1 MSKCYNKVIMKKK
14 RKPKVYIPTYKIIIL
29 CASVIAVCMT
39 LLLITTVAS
48 GNRAEKQNKKEKS
61 TVAEKTIENNSPFF
75 SDSDSSPAENEKS
88 KKKSL
93 STQEIKPE
101 KKNDIEPSQKSVQK
115 DGKKTTTVTKTETS
129 AKTSESKAE
138 SSSKSTAQNTE
149 TSSKATDKSPESK
162 STEQKNTQATES
174 KSVATVKVPEAEIKT
189 VEKPAPA
196 PEKTVPEKNTP
207 AKSGFNFP
215 AAVNNAQL
223 VFVFDDGGQNLEHL
237 KKFLALPFPIT
248 VAVLPQITHSRDSAE
263 MVRKSGNELI
273 LHQPMQA
280 INAKVNPGPG
290 AITPDMTEDEIMTVL
305 FQNINELGQIAG
317 MNNHEGSAITA
328 DAEKMSVV
336 LKTASENGIYFLD
349 SRTNSESKVP
359 YVASELGYSYYERN
373 IFLDNTKKR
382 ADILAELTK
391 GLGIANKNGVAIMIG
406 HVWSADVLP
415 DLLNEIYPEL
425 KQKGYTF
432 TTVSKSNA
440 LKH

>member
-1 MSKCYNKVIMKKK
+1 MKKK

-48 GNRAEKQNKKEKS
+48 GNKAEKQNKKEKS
-61 TVAEKTIENNSPFF
+61 TVAEKTIENISPFF
-75 SDSDSSPAENEKS
+75 SDSESSPAENDKS

-101 KKNDIEPSQKSVQK
+101 KQNDIEPAQKNTQK
-115 DGKKTTTVTKTETS
+115 NEKKTSTVTKTETP
-129 AKTSESKAE
+129 AKTPE
-138 SSSKSTAQNTE
+138 
-149 TSSKATDKSPESK
+149 KSPETKAS
-162 STEQKNTQATES
+162 EQKNTQPAES
-174 KSVATVKVPEAEIKT
+174 KSVATVKTPEPEVKP
-189 VEKPAPA
+189 VEKPTPT
-196 PEKTVPEKNTP
+196 PEKTVTEKNTP
-207 AKSGFNFP
+207 AKSSFNFP

-223 VFVFDDGGQNLEHL
+223 VFVFDDGGQNLDHL

-248 VAVLPQITHSRDSAE
+248 VAVLPQITHSRESAE

-280 INAKVNPGPG
+280 LNAKVNPGPG
-290 AITPDMTEDEIMTVL
+290 AITPDMTEDEIISML
-305 FQNINELGQIAG
+305 FLNINELGQISG

-328 DAEKMSVV
+328 DAEKMSIV

-415 DLLNEIYPEL
+415 DLLKEIYPEL

>member
-1 MSKCYNKVIMKKK
+1 
-14 RKPKVYIPTYKIIIL
+14 
-29 CASVIAVCMT
+29 
-39 LLLITTVAS
+39 
-48 GNRAEKQNKKEKS
+48 
-61 TVAEKTIENNSPFF
+61 
-75 SDSDSSPAENEKS
+75 
-88 KKKSL
+88 
-93 STQEIKPE
+93 
-101 KKNDIEPSQKSVQK
+101 
-115 DGKKTTTVTKTETS
+115 
-129 AKTSESKAE
+129 
-138 SSSKSTAQNTE
+138 
-149 TSSKATDKSPESK
+149 
-162 STEQKNTQATES
+162 
-174 KSVATVKVPEAEIKT
+174 
-189 VEKPAPA
+189 
-196 PEKTVPEKNTP
+196 
-207 AKSGFNFP
+207 
-215 AAVNNAQL
+215 
-223 VFVFDDGGQNLEHL
+223 
-237 KKFLALPFPIT
+237 
-248 VAVLPQITHSRDSAE
+248 

-280 INAKVNPGPG
+280 LNAKVNPGPG
-290 AITPDMTEDEIMTVL
+290 AITPQMTEDEIMSVL
-305 FQNINELGQIAG
+305 FQNINELGQISG

-328 DAEKMSVV
+328 DAEKMSVI

>member
-1 MSKCYNKVIMKKK
+1 MKKK

-48 GNRAEKQNKKEKS
+48 GNKAEKQNKKEKS
-61 TVAEKTIENNSPFF
+61 TVAEKKAEKTIENTSPFF
-75 SDSDSSPAENEKS
+75 SDTESSPAENDKS

-101 KKNDIEPSQKSVQK
+101 KKKDIAPAQKNTQKSEE
-115 DGKKTTTVTKTETS
+115 KKPSAVTKTETTT
-129 AKTSESKAE
+129 KTSE
-138 SSSKSTAQNTE
+138 
-149 TSSKATDKSPESK
+149 KSPETK
-162 STEQKNTQATES
+162 ATEQKNTQPVES
-174 KSVATVKVPEAEIKT
+174 KSVATVKTPEPEVKP

-196 PEKTVPEKNTP
+196 PEKTVTEK
-207 AKSGFNFP
+207 SSFNFP
-215 AAVNNAQL
+215 AAINNAQL

-248 VAVLPQITHSRDSAE
+248 VAVLPQITHSRESAE

-280 INAKVNPGPG
+280 LNAKVNPGPG
-290 AITPDMTEDEIMTVL
+290 AITPDMTEDEIISML
-305 FQNINELGQIAG
+305 FLNINELGQISG

>member
-1 MSKCYNKVIMKKK
+1 MKKK

-48 GNRAEKQNKKEKS
+48 GNKAEKQNKKEKS
-61 TVAEKTIENNSPFF
+61 TVAEKTIENTSPFF
-75 SDSDSSPAENEKS
+75 SDSESSPAENDKS

-101 KKNDIEPSQKSVQK
+101 KKNDITPAQKNTQKSEE
-115 DGKKTTTVTKTETS
+115 KKPSAVTKTETP
-129 AKTSESKAE
+129 AKTPE
-138 SSSKSTAQNTE
+138 
-149 TSSKATDKSPESK
+149 KSPETK
-162 STEQKNTQATES
+162 AAEQKNTQPAES
-174 KSVATVKVPEAEIKT
+174 KSVATVKTPEPEVKP

-196 PEKTVPEKNTP
+196 PEKTVTEKNTP
-207 AKSGFNFP
+207 SKTGFNFP

-223 VFVFDDGGQNLEHL
+223 VFVFDDGGQNLDHL

-248 VAVLPQITHSRDSAE
+248 VAVLPQITHSRESAE

-280 INAKVNPGPG
+280 LNAKVNPGPG
-290 AITPDMTEDEIMTVL
+290 AITPDMTEDEIISLL
-305 FQNINELGQIAG
+305 FQNINELGQISG

-328 DAEKMSVV
+328 DAEKMSIV

-415 DLLNEIYPEL
+415 DLLKEIYPEL

>member
-48 GNRAEKQNKKEKS
+48 GNKAEKQNKKEKS
-61 TVAEKTIENNSPFF
+61 TVAEKTIENTSPFF
-75 SDSDSSPAENEKS
+75 SDSDSSPAENDKS

-93 STQEIKPE
+93 SAQEIKPE
-101 KKNDIEPSQKSVQK
+101 KKDDIKPAQKSTQKSDEKKPSTVAKTESSQKTQELK
-115 DGKKTTTVTKTETS
+115 I
-129 AKTSESKAE
+129 E
-138 SSSKSTAQNTE
+138 SSSKPPAQSTE
-149 TSSKATDKSPESK
+149 SSSKATDKSAESK
-162 STEQKNTQATES
+162 STEQKNTQPVES
-174 KSVATVKVPEAEIKT
+174 KSLATVKAPEPEIKS
-189 VEKPAPA
+189 VEKPTPT
-196 PEKTVPEKNTP
+196 PEKTLP

-223 VFVFDDGGQNLEHL
+223 VFVFDDGGQNLDHL

-248 VAVLPQITHSRDSAE
+248 VAVLPQITHSRESAE

-280 INAKVNPGPG
+280 LNAKVNPGPG
-290 AITPDMTEDEIMTVL
+290 AITPDMTEDEIISML
-305 FQNINELGQIAG
+305 FLNINELGQIAG

-328 DAEKMSVV
+328 DAEKMSIV

-415 DLLNEIYPEL
+415 DLLKEIYPEL
-425 KQKGYTF
+425 KEKGYTF

>member
-1 MSKCYNKVIMKKK
+1 MKKK

-39 LLLITTVAS
+39 LLLITTLAS
-48 GNRAEKQNKKEKS
+48 GNKAEKQNKKEKS
-61 TVAEKTIENNSPFF
+61 TVAEKTIENTSPFF
-75 SDSDSSPAENEKS
+75 SDSESSPAENDKS

-101 KKNDIEPSQKSVQK
+101 KKDDIKPAQKSTQKSDEKKPSTVAKTESSQKTQELK
-115 DGKKTTTVTKTETS
+115 I
-129 AKTSESKAE
+129 E
-138 SSSKSTAQNTE
+138 SSSKPPAQSTE
-149 TSSKATDKSPESK
+149 SSSKATDKSAESK
-162 STEQKNTQATES
+162 SPEQKNTQPVES
-174 KSVATVKVPEAEIKT
+174 KSVATVKTPEPEVKP

-196 PEKTVPEKNTP
+196 PEKTVTEKNTP
-207 AKSGFNFP
+207 AKTGFNFP

-223 VFVFDDGGQNLEHL
+223 VFVFDDGGQNLDHL
-237 KKFLALPFPIT
+237 KQFLALPFPIT
-248 VAVLPQITHSRDSAE
+248 VAVLPQITHSRESAE

-280 INAKVNPGPG
+280 LNAKVNPGPG

-305 FQNINELGQIAG
+305 FQNITELGQITG

-328 DAEKMSVV
+328 DAEKMSIV

>member
-1 MSKCYNKVIMKKK
+1 MKKK

-48 GNRAEKQNKKEKS
+48 GNKAEKQNKKEKS
-61 TVAEKTIENNSPFF
+61 TVAEKTIENTSPFF
-75 SDSDSSPAENEKS
+75 SDSESSPAENDKS

-101 KKNDIEPSQKSVQK
+101 KKDDIKPAQKTTQKSDEKKPSTVAKTESSQKTQELK
-115 DGKKTTTVTKTETS
+115 I
-129 AKTSESKAE
+129 E
-138 SSSKSTAQNTE
+138 SSSKPPAQSTE
-149 TSSKATDKSPESK
+149 SSSKATNKSTESK
-162 STEQKNTQATES
+162 STEQKNTQPVES
-174 KSVATVKVPEAEIKT
+174 KSVATVKTPEPEIKP

-196 PEKTVPEKNTP
+196 PEKTLPEKNTP
-207 AKSGFNFP
+207 SKTGFNFP
-215 AAVNNAQL
+215 TAVNNAQL

-280 INAKVNPGPG
+280 LNAKANPGPG
-290 AITPDMTEDEIMTVL
+290 AITPDMTEDEIISML
-305 FQNINELGQIAG
+305 FLNINELGQISG
-317 MNNHEGSAITA
+317 INNHEGSAITA
-328 DAEKMSVV
+328 DAEKMSIV

>member
-1 MSKCYNKVIMKKK
+1 MKKK

-48 GNRAEKQNKKEKS
+48 GNKAEKQNKKEKS
-61 TVAEKTIENNSPFF
+61 TVAEKKAEKTIENTSPFF
-75 SDSDSSPAENEKS
+75 SDSESSPAENDKS

-101 KKNDIEPSQKSVQK
+101 KKNDIAPAQKTAQQTAQKS
-115 DGKKTTTVTKTETS
+115 DEKKPSTTTNAAKTETTT
-129 AKTSESKAE
+129 KTPEQKVE
-138 SSSKSTAQNTE
+138 SSSKSTE
-149 TSSKATDKSPESK
+149 TK
-162 STEQKNTQATES
+162 STEQKNTQTVES
-174 KSVATVKVPEAEIKT
+174 KSVATVKVPEPEIKP
-189 VEKPAPA
+189 VEKPSP
-196 PEKTVPEKNTP
+196 VPEKNTP
-207 AKSGFNFP
+207 AKTSFNFP

-280 INAKVNPGPG
+280 LNAKANPGPG
-290 AITPDMTEDEIMTVL
+290 AITPDMTEDEIISLL
-305 FQNINELGQIAG
+305 FQNINELGQISG

-328 DAEKMSVV
+328 DAEKMSIV

-415 DLLNEIYPEL
+415 DLLKEIYPEL
-425 KQKGYTF
+425 KEKGYTF
-432 TTVSKSNA
+432 TTVSNSRGK
-440 LKH
+440 K

>member
-1 MSKCYNKVIMKKK
+1 MRKK

-39 LLLITTVAS
+39 LLLITTIAS
-48 GNRAEKQNKKEKS
+48 GNKADKKRNKADD
-61 TVAEKTIENNSPFF
+61 VAATKIENNSPFF
-75 SDSDSSPAENEKS
+75 SENTDVKNDNDKTE
-88 KKKSL
+88 KKSL
-93 STQEIKPE
+93 SAQEIKSD
-101 KKNDIEPSQKSVQK
+101 KKNDLAPAQKNNNTAKTSDSNTKKETVSK
-115 DGKKTTTVTKTETS
+115 SPETKPAENTTKNVNEVSKNVGEVPKPVETKKTTEKQEPAVTKS
-129 AKTSESKAE
+129 TSETK
-138 SSSKSTAQNTE
+138 KS
-149 TSSKATDKSPESK
+149 
-162 STEQKNTQATES
+162 EQKA
-174 KSVATVKVPEAEIKT
+174 
-189 VEKPAPA
+189 
-196 PEKTVPEKNTP
+196 
-207 AKSGFNFP
+207 SGFNFP
-215 AAVNNAQL
+215 QAVNSAQL

-248 VAVLPQITHSRDSAE
+248 VAVLPQITHSRESAE

-280 INAKVNPGPG
+280 LNAKVNPGPG
-290 AITPDMTEDEIMTVL
+290 AITPQMTEDEIMSVL
-305 FQNINELGQIAG
+305 FQNITELGQIAG

-382 ADILAELTK
+382 ADILAELNK

-432 TTVSKSNA
+432 TTVSNSRGK
-440 LKH
+440 K

>member
-1 MSKCYNKVIMKKK
+1 MKKK

-48 GNRAEKQNKKEKS
+48 GNKAEKQNKKEKS
-61 TVAEKTIENNSPFF
+61 TVVEKKAEKTIENISPFF
-75 SDSDSSPAENEKS
+75 SDSESSPAGKDKS

-101 KKNDIEPSQKSVQK
+101 KKNDIEPAQKNTQK
-115 DGKKTTTVTKTETS
+115 NEKKTSTVTKTETP
-129 AKTSESKAE
+129 AKTPEPKVE
-138 SSSKSTAQNTE
+138 SSSKPAE
-149 TSSKATDKSPESK
+149 KSPETKAS
-162 STEQKNTQATES
+162 EQKNTQPVES
-174 KSVATVKVPEAEIKT
+174 KSVATVKTPEPEVKP

-196 PEKTVPEKNTP
+196 PEKTVTEKNTP
-207 AKSGFNFP
+207 AKSSFNFP

-280 INAKVNPGPG
+280 LNAKANPGPG
-290 AITPDMTEDEIMTVL
+290 AITPDMTEDEIISML
-305 FQNINELGQIAG
+305 FLNINELGQISG

-328 DAEKMSVV
+328 DAEKMSVI
-336 LKTASENGIYFLD
+336 LRTASENGIYFLD

-415 DLLNEIYPEL
+415 DLLKEIYPEL

>member
-39 LLLITTVAS
+39 LLLITTLAS
-48 GNRAEKQNKKEKS
+48 GNKAEKQNKKEKS
-61 TVAEKTIENNSPFF
+61 TVAEKTIENTSPFF
-75 SDSDSSPAENEKS
+75 SDSDSSPAENDKS

-101 KKNDIEPSQKSVQK
+101 KKDDIKPAQKSTQKSDEKKPSTVAKTESSQKTQELK
-115 DGKKTTTVTKTETS
+115 I
-129 AKTSESKAE
+129 E
-138 SSSKSTAQNTE
+138 SSSKPPAQSTE
-149 TSSKATDKSPESK
+149 SSSKARDKSAESK
-162 STEQKNTQATES
+162 STEQKNTQPVES
-174 KSVATVKVPEAEIKT
+174 KNLATVKVPEAEIKP
-189 VEKPAPA
+189 VEKPTPT
-196 PEKTVPEKNTP
+196 PEKTLP

-215 AAVNNAQL
+215 TAVNNAQL
-223 VFVFDDGGQNLEHL
+223 VFVFDDGGQNLDHL

-248 VAVLPQITHSRDSAE
+248 VAVLPQITHSRESAE

-280 INAKVNPGPG
+280 LNAKVNPGPG
-290 AITPDMTEDEIMTVL
+290 AITPNMTEDEIISTL
-305 FQNINELGQIAG
+305 FQNITELGQIAG

-415 DLLNEIYPEL
+415 DLLKEIYPEL
-425 KQKGYTF
+425 KEKGYTF

>member
-1 MSKCYNKVIMKKK
+1 MKKK

-48 GNRAEKQNKKEKS
+48 GNKAEKQNKKEKS
-61 TVAEKTIENNSPFF
+61 TVAEKTIENTSPFF
-75 SDSDSSPAENEKS
+75 SDSESSPAENDKS

-101 KKNDIEPSQKSVQK
+101 KKNDIEPAQKNTQK
-115 DGKKTTTVTKTETS
+115 NEKKTSTVTKTETP
-129 AKTSESKAE
+129 AKTPE
-138 SSSKSTAQNTE
+138 
-149 TSSKATDKSPESK
+149 KSPETK
-162 STEQKNTQATES
+162 AAEQKNTQPAES
-174 KSVATVKVPEAEIKT
+174 KSVATVKTPEPEVKP

-196 PEKTVPEKNTP
+196 PEKTVTEKNTP
-207 AKSGFNFP
+207 SKTGFNFP

-223 VFVFDDGGQNLEHL
+223 VFVFDDGGQNLDHL

-248 VAVLPQITHSRDSAE
+248 VAVLPQITHSRESAE

-280 INAKVNPGPG
+280 LNAKVNPGPG
-290 AITPDMTEDEIMTVL
+290 AITPDMTEDEIISLL
-305 FQNINELGQIAG
+305 FQNINELGQISG

-328 DAEKMSVV
+328 DAEKMSIV

>member
-1 MSKCYNKVIMKKK
+1 MKKK

-48 GNRAEKQNKKEKS
+48 GNKAEKQNKKEKS
-61 TVAEKTIENNSPFF
+61 TVAEKTIENISPFF
-75 SDSDSSPAENEKS
+75 SDSESSPAENDKS

-101 KKNDIEPSQKSVQK
+101 KKNDIEPAQKNTQK
-115 DGKKTTTVTKTETS
+115 NEKKTSTVTKTETP
-129 AKTSESKAE
+129 AKTPE
-138 SSSKSTAQNTE
+138 
-149 TSSKATDKSPESK
+149 KSPETKAS
-162 STEQKNTQATES
+162 EQKNTQPAES
-174 KSVATVKVPEAEIKT
+174 KSVATVKTPEPEVKP
-189 VEKPAPA
+189 VEKPTPT
-196 PEKTVPEKNTP
+196 PEKTVTEKNTP
-207 AKSGFNFP
+207 AKSSFNFP

-223 VFVFDDGGQNLEHL
+223 VFVFDDGGQNLDHL

-248 VAVLPQITHSRDSAE
+248 VAVLPQITHSRESAE

-280 INAKVNPGPG
+280 LNAKVNPGPG
-290 AITPDMTEDEIMTVL
+290 AITPDMTEDEIISML
-305 FQNINELGQIAG
+305 FLNINELGQISG

-328 DAEKMSVV
+328 DAEKMSIV

-415 DLLNEIYPEL
+415 DLLKEIYPEL

>member
-129 AKTSESKAE
+129 AITSESKAE

-189 VEKPAPA
+189 VEKPSPT

-207 AKSGFNFP
+207 AKTSFNFP

-336 LKTASENGIYFLD
+336 LRTASENGVYFLD

>member
-14 RKPKVYIPTYKIIIL
+14 RKPKIYIPTYKIIIL

-48 GNRAEKQNKKEKS
+48 GNKAEKQNKKEKS
-61 TVAEKTIENNSPFF
+61 TVAEKTIENTSPFF
-75 SDSDSSPAENEKS
+75 SDSDSSPAENDKS

-101 KKNDIEPSQKSVQK
+101 KKDDIKPAQKSTQK
-115 DGKKTTTVTKTETS
+115 SDGKKPSTVAKTES
-129 AKTSESKAE
+129 SQKTQELKIE
-138 SSSKSTAQNTE
+138 SSSKPPAQNTE
-149 TSSKATDKSPESK
+149 SSSKARDKSAESK
-162 STEQKNTQATES
+162 STEQKNTQPVES
-174 KSVATVKVPEAEIKT
+174 KSVATVKVPEPEIKP
-189 VEKPAPA
+189 VEKPTPT
-196 PEKTVPEKNTP
+196 PEKTLP
-207 AKSGFNFP
+207 AKSSFNFP

-223 VFVFDDGGQNLEHL
+223 VFVFDDGGQNLDHL

-248 VAVLPQITHSRDSAE
+248 VAVLPQITHSRESAE

-280 INAKVNPGPG
+280 LNAKVNPGPG

-305 FQNINELGQIAG
+305 FQNITELGQIAG

-328 DAEKMSVV
+328 DAEKMSIV

-415 DLLNEIYPEL
+415 DLLKEIYPEL

>member
-1 MSKCYNKVIMKKK
+1 MKKK

-48 GNRAEKQNKKEKS
+48 GNKAEKQNKKEKS
-61 TVAEKTIENNSPFF
+61 TVAEKTIENISPFF
-75 SDSDSSPAENEKS
+75 SDAESSPAENDKS

-101 KKNDIEPSQKSVQK
+101 KKNDIEPAQKNTQK
-115 DGKKTTTVTKTETS
+115 NEKKTSTVTKTETP
-129 AKTSESKAE
+129 AKTPEPKVE
-138 SSSKSTAQNTE
+138 SSSKPAE
-149 TSSKATDKSPESK
+149 KSPETK
-162 STEQKNTQATES
+162 AAEQKNTQPAES
-174 KSVATVKVPEAEIKT
+174 KSVATVKTPEPEVKP

-196 PEKTVPEKNTP
+196 PEKTVTEKNTP
-207 AKSGFNFP
+207 AKTGFNFP

-280 INAKVNPGPG
+280 LNAKANPGPG
-290 AITPDMTEDEIMTVL
+290 AITPDMTEDEIISLL
-305 FQNINELGQIAG
+305 FQNINELGQISG

-328 DAEKMSVV
+328 DAEKMSVI

-415 DLLNEIYPEL
+415 DLLKEIYPEL

>member
-1 MSKCYNKVIMKKK
+1 MKKK

-48 GNRAEKQNKKEKS
+48 GNKAERQNKKEKS
-61 TVAEKTIENNSPFF
+61 TVAEKTIENISPFF
-75 SDSDSSPAENEKS
+75 SDSESSPAENDKS

-101 KKNDIEPSQKSVQK
+101 KKNDIAPAQKNTQKSEEKKPSTMAKTESSQKTQELK
-115 DGKKTTTVTKTETS
+115 I
-129 AKTSESKAE
+129 E
-138 SSSKSTAQNTE
+138 SSSKPPAQSTE
-149 TSSKATDKSPESK
+149 SSSKATDKSPESK
-162 STEQKNTQATES
+162 ITEQKNTQPVES
-174 KSVATVKVPEAEIKT
+174 KSLATIKVPEVEVKP
-189 VEKPAPA
+189 VEKPTPT
-196 PEKTVPEKNTP
+196 PEKTLP
-207 AKSGFNFP
+207 AKSSFNFP

-223 VFVFDDGGQNLEHL
+223 VFVFDDGGQNLDHL

-248 VAVLPQITHSRDSAE
+248 VAVLPQITHSRESAE

-280 INAKVNPGPG
+280 LNAKANPGPG
-290 AITPDMTEDEIMTVL
+290 AITPDMTEDEIISLL

-328 DAEKMSVV
+328 DAEKMSIV